1 MLICHLYGCPE
12 IAVLTGWDE
21 LSVHV
26 PVWKVRPE
34 CELILATDN
43 STGSYHS
50 MYAFMNNCG
59 FVRAPQTF
67 INPNTNNRVN
77 FFACRAEDFTPPSNI
92 PPLVR
97 DPTAHVT
104 QYGPSVEWRDFPS
117 QCGLAVILQPSA
129 IKYSFSKIGRIA
141 VVSDD
146 KPALMQQFLD
156 AGYKL
161 AYKLRTKSVMYFH
174 QAKEQLK

>member
-1 MLICHLYGCPE
+1 MHISHLFGCPE
-12 IAVLTGWDE
+12 IAVLTGWYNTD
-21 LSVHV
+21 VHV
-26 PVWKVRPE
+26 PSWKIRPE

-43 STGSYHS
+43 SSIGYQS

-67 INPNTNNRVN
+67 INPNTTNRVN
-77 FFACRAEDFTPPSNI
+77 FFACRAEDFKPPSNI

-97 DPTAHVT
+97 DPAAPVA
-104 QYGPSVEWRDFPS
+104 QYGPTVEWRDFPS
-117 QCGLAVILQPSA
+117 QCGLTVILQPRA
-129 IKYSFSKIGRIA
+129 IEYDLSTIGRIA
-141 VVSDD
+141 VVPDAD
-146 KPALMQQFLD
+146 PALMQQFLD

>member
-1 MLICHLYGCPE
+1 MQICHLYGCPE
-12 IAVLTGWDE
+12 IAVLIGWHDP
-21 LSVHV
+21 SVHG
-26 PVWKVRPE
+26 PVWKIRPE

-43 STGSYHS
+43 SASNFRSKYD
-50 MYAFMNNCG
+50 FMEDCG
-59 FVRAPQTF
+59 FVRASQTF
-67 INPNTNNRVN
+67 INPNTTNRVN

-92 PPLVR
+92 LPLVR
-97 DPTAHVT
+97 DPAAHVT
-104 QYGPSVEWRDFPS
+104 QYGPAVEWRDFPA

-129 IKYSFSKIGRIA
+129 IKYELTKIGRIA